1 MAPGL
6 NRQIGGV
13 LTFTE
18 NKPRL
23 MPPVHPQV
31 LLVEDSAHNAE
42 LTFRALKAKM
52 PSLEYYHLRNGEE
65 ALDYLL
71 RRGSYEGQNYELPL
85 LILLDMDL
93 PKISGLEVLET
104 LKTDARTKAIPV
116 VVVTVS
122 TSAAQMQEAYQL
134 GTNSYIIKSMNFV
147 KYSLSI
153 AEIVHYW
160 LVINDLPNHFKPS
173 DHRL

>member
-1 MAPGL
+1 MLPS
-6 NRQIGGV
+6 
-13 LTFTE
+13 
-18 NKPRL
+18 
-23 MPPVHPQV
+23 HPEI
-31 LLVEDSAHNAE
+31 LLIEDSAHDAE

-71 RRGSYEGQNYELPL
+71 RRDTYDNQTYQLPL

-93 PKISGLEVLET
+93 PKIKGMQVLEVL
-104 LKTDARTKAIPV
+104 KSDPRTKAVPV
-116 VVVTVS
+116 VVITVS

-134 GTNSYIIKSMNFV
+134 GANSYIIKSMNFV

-160 LVINDLPNHFKPS
+160 LFINDLPNYHKLS
-173 DHRL
+173 DSK